1 VARKLIILVVL
12 VVTAT
17 FQMVVG
23 AQGPAPAPPPRQSPD
38 ALAKALQD
46 RYQSIRDFS
55 ADFVQSYRAGVLKT
69 QSHESGTVAI
79 KKPGK
84 MRWTYT
90 KPERKELVSD
100 GVTLYWYVPEDK
112 QVVERDVAAQA
123 STPDL
128 FLSGRGDIA
137 RDFTASYADTPLQ
150 GTVALKLVPRKNEP
164 EYEYLVVALDPG
176 RLQIRAL
183 VTRDHQGGESTL
195 TFSNMK
201 ENRGLSDKDFV
212 FRVPSGVKVV
222 TDTGR

>member
-1 VARKLIILVVL
+1 MAAASESVIAGQG
-12 VVTAT
+12 AT
-17 FQMVVG
+17 KA
-23 AQGPAPAPPPRQSPD
+23 AQAGKSPET
-38 ALAKALQD
+38 LATELQA

-69 QSHESGTVAI
+69 QSQERGTVAI

-90 KPERKELVSD
+90 KPQRKELVSD
-100 GVTLYWYVPEDK
+100 GVKLYWYVAEDK
-112 QVVERDVAAQA
+112 QVVERDVATQA

-137 RDFTASYADTPLQ
+137 RDFTASYAETPVQ
-150 GTVALKLVPRKNEP
+150 GSVALKLVPRKNEP
-164 EYEYLVVALDPG
+164 EYQYLVVALDPG
-176 RLQIRAL
+176 TLQIRAL
-183 VTRDHQGGESTL
+183 MTRDHQGGESTL

-201 ENRGLSDKDFV
+201 ENRGLSDRDFV

-222 TDTGR
+222 TDDGR